1 MQNYALPVAL
11 ETIATPQKRKLV
23 SKPFSRA
30 DRVFFGLASATSAI
44 ALLIV
49 LGVLLFLGVQALP
62 ALQSQGFS
70 FITGSTWN
78 NSLNPIVM
86 QIGPMLWGSFLIA
99 TIGIAISV
107 PLSIAVAYSIEFLLP
122 RRLARIATFLVDLL
136 ASIPSVVIG
145 LWGVVVFTPIGIHWS
160 ELLNQALGWFPV
172 FSNQSENFIGSPFI
186 AGWIVAIMTV
196 PIISSVTREVF
207 SQLDRDVINAGL
219 ALGGNRASTFWQII
233 LPTSA
238 GGVVGGALLGFGR
251 ALGETVAIYFVL
263 NLIFGEFNF
272 YQILESKG
280 GSIASLIVAKFGE
293 ASIEERQGLIAA
305 GLVLFL
311 MTLIVNWLAAVIVD
325 RAQPWRRD

>member
-1 MQNYALPVAL
+1 MSIQSKEIPPRV
-11 ETIATPQKRKLV
+11 KLA

-30 DRVFFGLASATSAI
+30 DRIFFALARTASGLALA
-44 ALLIV
+44 IV
-49 LGVLLFLGVQALP
+49 LGVLIFLGSESAP
-62 ALQSQGFS
+62 ALQSQGIG

-78 NSLNPIVM
+78 NQLDPIVM

-107 PLSIAVAYSIEFLLP
+107 PLSISVAYSIQFLLP
-122 RRLARIATFLVDLL
+122 KRLAQVATLLVDLL

-145 LWGVVVFTPIGIHWS
+145 LWGVVVFTPVAIHWS
-160 ELLNQALGWFPV
+160 ELLHGALGWFPL
-172 FSNQSENFIGSPFI
+172 FANQSGNFIGSPFI
-186 AGWIVAIMTV
+186 AGWIVAVMTV

-207 SQLDRDVINAGL
+207 SQLDREVINAGL
-219 ALGGNRASTFWQII
+219 ALGGNRASTFWQVI

-272 YQILESKG
+272 YEILESKG

-293 ASIEERQGLIAA
+293 ASIAERQGLMAA
-305 GLVLFL
+305 GLVLFIL
-311 MTLIVNWLAAVIVD
+311 TLLVNWLAAVIVD
-325 RAQPWRRD
+325 RAQPWRRDS